1 MENIIFNELLIRG
14 FNVDVGVVPVVKI
27 GDDGKQ
33 HRSQLE
39 IDFVCNQGS
48 RRYYIQSA
56 FRMDSD
62 DKRRQEQASLLNV
75 RDSFKKIIITGE
87 EGLIHRNEQ
96 GITTMSIYDFLLNPD
111 SLEL

>member
-1 MENIIFNELLIRG
+1 
-14 FNVDVGVVPVVKI
+14 
-27 GDDGKQ
+27 
-33 HRSQLE
+33 
-39 IDFVCNQGS
+39 
-48 RRYYIQSA
+48 
-56 FRMDSD
+56 MDSD
-62 DKRRQEQASLLNV
+62 DKLRQEQASLLNV